1 MGVWYLIRDRH
12 ATASWP
18 ARLRDVAI
26 FALGVIPGVIAIA
39 LLNHSLFGSALSSG
53 YGRIEEL
60 MHWSRIGPNLVN
72 YLRWFA
78 ESQTPIALL
87 GAVALIV
94 PARRLWPAVTDR
106 AIFFVIGGY
115 VSVLWLQ
122 YGAYIGFDSWGYL
135 RFLLPSWPLLLI
147 GAGAVL
153 MVVARTGRAGRFVV
167 IVTVVTMAWWE
178 VGYASRHGVF
188 DQRQAARHILLI
200 APLIRANTAENSVV
214 IALQHSGAA
223 RYYTGRVTLRYDYL
237 RADMLDRD
245 LEWLQSR
252 GVRVYAL
259 FDEREL
265 AEFRTLF
272 PGQRSLASLDQP
284 VIDYRPGGMF
294 LFDLTG
300 PPGPSGVSAP
310 IVIRT
315 VPPDHFDCVPP
326 QPLPQIRL
334 K

>member
-1 MGVWYLIRDRH
+1 
-12 ATASWP
+12 
-18 ARLRDVAI
+18 
-26 FALGVIPGVIAIA
+26 
-39 LLNHSLFGSALSSG
+39 
-53 YGRIEEL
+53 

-87 GAVALIV
+87 GVVALIV

-115 VSVLWLQ
+115 VAALWLQ
-122 YGAYIGFDSWGYL
+122 YGAYLGFDSWGYL

-153 MVVARTGRAGRFVV
+153 MVVARTGRAGRLVV
-167 IVTVVTMAWWE
+167 IVTVATMAWWE

-237 RADMLDRD
+237 PADTLDRD
-245 LEWLQSR
+245 LDWLQSR
-252 GVRVYAL
+252 GVSRLRAVRRARARRVQDAVRRPAIAGLARPAGDRLSSRRHVPVRSHGTARPARRFGADRHPRRAARPFRLRATGADAADQTQVEDRYDGYEGTTGTRAGTTGTVGYNGCMGYDGYARYGRY
-259 FDEREL
+259 D
-265 AEFRTLF
+265 
-272 PGQRSLASLDQP
+272 GD
-284 VIDYRPGGMF
+284 VG
-294 LFDLTG
+294 
-300 PPGPSGVSAP
+300 
-310 IVIRT
+310 
-315 VPPDHFDCVPP
+315 
-326 QPLPQIRL
+326 
-334 K
+334 